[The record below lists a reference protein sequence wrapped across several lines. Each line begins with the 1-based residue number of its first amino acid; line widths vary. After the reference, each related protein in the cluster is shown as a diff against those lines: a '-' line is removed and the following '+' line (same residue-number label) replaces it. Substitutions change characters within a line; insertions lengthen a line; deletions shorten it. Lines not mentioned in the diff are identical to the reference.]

1 MSTLRVCSVVAILL
15 ILAACSTAPRSS
27 LPPSATAEGREGE
40 DSIRL
45 TNGEV
50 VRGRIVEETAR
61 QVVIE
66 RESVVSTFPRAAIFG
81 IDYSK
86 QRWQERKQPLQSSE
100 TASAAA
106 RPASTWLPRSDPR
119 EPVQQTEVLFYDT
132 HALADCVGPA
142 LAQAHQDLPDLRL
155 FAEPGGKIVLHD
167 PKQWGYHAHLP
178 GGALRIPAGKP
189 GLTIDLPK
197 DEGALP
203 DTIAFVSPAQ
213 EIKAGEGETRTSY
226 ALPDAVYAAVKPMS
240 TAEAMLAVQPF
251 AGGKPAATPNG
262 TMWAFTLPRNSRQF
276 FVYLLDQNRRHGEIL
291 KASYVG
297 FGETILAADLII
309 DIVGA
314 DGVAVG
320 RVLEVPYPDNLS
332 ADGPARE
339 PLVVYAGPTKDP
351 TTILT
356 LPLPPREAVQ
366 LPMKAS
372 SMKADVLVSHYEVS
386 ASVPQSLVLAYGV
399 GRPTKDVKLISR
411 ELTPKEPDEI
421 VKIDVSSLPEERFPA
436 VVWLYQRR
444 TFAWKT
450 TGGFLPRVAEAAL
463 PPRRELK
470 LAKVKR
476 SEAIPHVIPLLFTGP
491 KPASGPAVA
500 RGVDP
505 AAQVAGGMANGLLR
519 DALMR
524 EAGGIGNLTQNIA
537 PAAGTPSGDG
547 TGSVSNVTYVNITSP
562 PHTPGME
569 SVHSIG
575 GSDASGGG
583 GYGMNYQTAGGAP
596 AMFAPGSPGNG
607 PGGYAFHPSGTL
619 DTSTGRT
626 YNRSGSV
633 TYDPRTGAT
642 SSSQGDDYNYNV
654 GGVGVPIRRARQ

>member
-1 MSTLRVCSVVAILL
+1 MPTLRVCSAAAILL
-15 ILAACSTAPRSS
+15 ILAACSTSSRSPAPPAASM
-27 LPPSATAEGREGE
+27 EGRDGE

-45 TNGEV
+45 TNGDV
-50 VRGRIVEETAR
+50 VRGRIVEENGR

-66 RESVVSTFPRAAIFG
+66 RESVVSTYPRAAIFS

-86 QRWQERKQPLQSSE
+86 ERWQERKQPLQPSE
-100 TASAAA
+100 SASAAA
-106 RPASTWLPRSDPR
+106 RPSTTWLPRSDPR

-132 HALADCVGPA
+132 HALGNCVGPA

-155 FAEPGGKIVLHD
+155 FAEPGGKLVFHD
-167 PKQWGYHAHLP
+167 PKQWGYQAHLA

-189 GLTIDLPK
+189 GLSIDLPRE
-197 DEGALP
+197 EGALP
-203 DTIAFVSPAQ
+203 ETVAFVSPAQ

-226 ALPDAVYAAVKPMS
+226 ALPDAVYAVIKPMS
-240 TAEAMLAVQPF
+240 TAEALLAVQSF

-314 DGVAVG
+314 DGVTVG
-320 RVLEVPYPDNLS
+320 RVLAVPYPDNVS

-351 TTILT
+351 TAIVT
-356 LPLPPREAVQ
+356 LSLPPREAIQ
-366 LPMKAS
+366 LPSKAS

-386 ASVPQSLVLAYGV
+386 PSVPQSAVLAYGV
-399 GRPTKDVKLISR
+399 GRPTKDVTIVSR
-411 ELTPKEPDEI
+411 ALTPKDPDEI
-421 VKIDVSSLPEERFPA
+421 VKIDMSSLPEERFPA

-444 TFAWKT
+444 TFVWKT
-450 TGGFLPRVAEAAL
+450 TGGYLPRIAEAAV

-491 KPASGPAVA
+491 KPASGSGAA
-500 RGVDP
+500 HGIDP
-505 AAQVAGGMANGLLR
+505 AASVAGGMANGLLR
-519 DALMR
+519 DALMK
-524 EAGGIGNLTQNIA
+524 EMGGIGNLTQNIT
-537 PAAGTPSGDG
+537 PAGGSPAGDG
-547 TGSVSNVTYVNITSP
+547 SGSVSNVTYVYITSP
-562 PHTPGME
+562 PHTPA
-569 SVHSIG
+569 
-575 GSDASGGG
+575 SDSSFSAGVPGGG
-583 GYGMNYQTAGGAP
+583 NPYGLHYQSYGSGP

-607 PGGYAFHPSGTL
+607 PGGYAMRPAGTL
-619 DTSTGRT
+619 DSSTGT
-626 YNRSGSV
+626 VYDRSGGV

-642 SSSQGDDYNYNV
+642 SSAGDGLNYNV
-654 GGVGVPIRRARQ
+654 GGVMVPIRRVRQ